1 MPPPWQI
8 TALNSGAS
16 ASEKEACQQQL
27 SFSIGK
33 AKFPF
38 DEDWTGMSVNNASP
52 WSGC

>member
-8 TALNSGAS
+8 TALNCGAP

-27 SFSIGK
+27 SFSIQN

-38 DEDWTGMSVNNASP
+38 DEDWTGSVNSVSP
-52 WSGC
+52 DGSC